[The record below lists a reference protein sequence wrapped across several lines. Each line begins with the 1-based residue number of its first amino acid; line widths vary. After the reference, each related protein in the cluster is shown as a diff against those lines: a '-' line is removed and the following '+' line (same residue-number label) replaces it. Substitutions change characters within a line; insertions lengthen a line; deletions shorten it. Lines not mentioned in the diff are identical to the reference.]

1 MSRIV
6 FFCIPAH
13 GHTNPTIEVVREL
26 VKRGNTVRYY
36 SFEPFKDK
44 IEEAGAEFIACEKYL
59 PELRKQDEKK
69 IGKDFSALMDMV
81 MSTTENMEETVY
93 PELCKFHP
101 DAIVSD
107 SMCGWGKLFAK
118 RMKAFY
124 ICSTTTFAFNRY
136 TARLMKQNF
145 LDIFR
150 MMVGMRSVNKKI
162 GVLKEKGYEINSM
175 LDIIQNDNETNTIVF
190 TSKEFQPMVETF
202 SDRYYFVGP
211 SIPNFRVEKQ
221 KKKRPL
227 IYISLGT
234 VNNKNSRFYENCI
247 KAFGDQDMD
256 VIMSVGEQTDIAS
269 LGEIPANFEVKNR
282 VIQTAVLQ
290 RADVF
295 VTHCGMNSVNES
307 LYYGVPMVL
316 FPQQSEQGTVA
327 MRTKEMG
334 AGELLKKNSPEAI
347 KKMVYLVLHKP
358 SCKEKA
364 EEIGESFRNAG
375 GAKKAA
381 DAIEKMIAARPIP
394 APKEKE
400 LEQMS

>member
-44 IEEAGAEFIACEKYL
+44 IEDAGAEFIACEKYL

-69 IGKDFSALMDMV
+69 IGKDFSGLLDMV
-81 MSTTENMEETVY
+81 MSTTKNMGKEVY

-118 RMKAFY
+118 RMKALY

-136 TARLMKQNF
+136 TAQTMKQSP
-145 LDIFR
+145 LDILR
-150 MMVGMRSVNKKI
+150 MVIGMRSVNKKI
-162 GVLKEKGYEINSM
+162 QELKEMGYGINTV
-175 LDIIQNDNETNTIVF
+175 LDIVQNDNDTNTIVF

-202 SDRYYFVGP
+202 SNRYYFVGP
-211 SIPNFRVEKQ
+211 SIPNFRVEKG
-221 KKKRPL
+221 KAERPL

-247 KAFGDQDMD
+247 KAFKDQDVD
-256 VIMSVGEQTDIAS
+256 VIMSVGEQTDISS
-269 LGEIPANFEVKNR
+269 LGECPANFEIKSR

-316 FPQQSEQGTVA
+316 FPQQSEQGAVA
-327 MRTKEMG
+327 MRTKQMG
-334 AGELLKKNSPEAI
+334 AGELLKRNTPDAI
-347 KKMVYLVLHKP
+347 KKVVFRVLERP
-358 SCKEKA
+358 SYREEAK
-364 EEIGESFRNAG
+364 EIGESFRNAG

-381 DAIEKMIAARPIP
+381 DAIEGMIAGSVPI
-394 APKEKE
+394 PKEKP
-400 LEQMS
+400 LEQLS